1 MIGVWGCRVL
11 DTRGLGF
18 VVLWIE
24 VSGFGCGVSWWRFR
38 VWRFE
43 ARGFGSGVSLLE
55 VSGSVFRGSGFRGR
69 CFAAQDFGFVVSD
82 VRGLRLGMRGLG
94 FGVFE
99 VRGSGSMFRDSGF
112 GERGSGFSMFGVS
125 G

>member
-1 MIGVWGCRVL
+1 MRGSGFSRFGVAGFKCGVWG
-11 DTRGLGF
+11 LG
-18 VVLWIE
+18 
-24 VSGFGCGVSWWRFR
+24 
-38 VWRFE
+38 FE

-99 VRGSGSMFRDSGF
+99 VRGSGSMFRDSRF
-112 GERGSGFSMFGVS
+112 GERGSGFGVLMFVVS